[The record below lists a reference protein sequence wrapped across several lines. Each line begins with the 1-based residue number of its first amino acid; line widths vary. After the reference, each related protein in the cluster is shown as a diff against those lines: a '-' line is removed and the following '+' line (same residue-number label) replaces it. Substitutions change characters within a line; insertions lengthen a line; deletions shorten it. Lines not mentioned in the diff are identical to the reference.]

1 MSFGFAWKITRVILL
16 MFVAC
21 CERLHNVLIKRQP
34 WVMLKKNNT
43 GQMLQSTYLD
53 HPDHWEYLAKKTQ
66 PCLNLLSQLSIFS
79 QQDYKHDH
87 HSMHVSAENIKSM
100 FGKCISFL

>member
-1 MSFGFAWKITRVILL
+1 
-16 MFVAC
+16 
-21 CERLHNVLIKRQP
+21 
-34 WVMLKKNNT
+34 MLKNNNT
-43 GQMLQSTYLD
+43 GQMFQSSYLD

-87 HSMHVSAENIKSM
+87 HSVHVSAENIKSM
-100 FGKCISFL
+100 FGESISFL